1 MNSKT
6 KPVSSPMAPYFKLSA
21 LQSPKSDEERDYMK
35 NVPYASIVGNL
46 MYAMILRYILGTIDL
61 GLKFEKSED
70 SLVTGYVDSDYA
82 GDLDKRRLTIGYVF
96 AMAGGPVSWRSNL
109 QSTIAL
115 SSTETEYM
123 AVTEAVKEVIWLQ
136 RLVTDLGFKQ

>member
-1 MNSKT
+1 M
-6 KPVSSPMAPYFKLSA
+6 
-21 LQSPKSDEERDYMK
+21 
-35 NVPYASIVGNL
+35 
-46 MYAMILRYILGTIDL
+46 
-61 GLKFEKSED
+61 KFEKSED

-136 RLVTDLGFKQ
+136 RLVTDLGFK